1 MQKSEMTKENYIFLC
16 ISECSLPYLKV
27 VQKSEIS
34 KGNAHFLR
42 DSVTSVTTVS
52 SYPLPHIISSLLYI
66 YYNIYIKEI

>member
-52 SYPLPHIISSLLYI
+52 SYPFRILLVLFYI
-66 YYNIYIKEI
+66 YIIIYI